1 MASQY
6 FGVGLAGPKN
16 PINVGS
22 VMRSVACFD
31 GSFLAVSGRRFKRV
45 PSDPGDNYKRI
56 PVFNVDDLH
65 SVIPHDCVPIA
76 VDLVPGA
83 KRLETFVHPPRAFYV
98 FGPEDGTLG
107 ARTLS
112 WCRDTIVIP
121 SGCLNLAMAVTVV
134 LYDRTAK
141 LLREEAIKAAPGER
155 VRTLKVV

>member
-1 MASQY
+1 MSSQY
-6 FGVGLAGPKN
+6 FGVGLMGPKN

-45 PSDPGDNYKRI
+45 PSDPGDNFKRI

-65 SVIPHDCVPIA
+65 SIIPHDCVPIA

-83 KRLETFVHPPRAFYV
+83 TRLESFRHPARAFYV

-107 ARTLS
+107 QRTTS
-112 WCRDTIVIP
+112 WCRETIVIP

-141 LLREEAIKAAPGER
+141 MLREGAVHEAPGER
-155 VRTLKVV
+155 VRNLKVV